1 MSTNLATAETATD
14 QPRNKRTLH
23 LIIASLMLTMLMS
36 SLGQMIFATALP
48 TIVGELGGVN
58 HMSWVITAFLLGMT
72 IALPIFGKLGDQ
84 IGRKELF
91 MGAIIVFMIGSVVG
105 GLAQGMGVLIA
116 ARAIQGIAGGALMI
130 TSQAITAEVTT
141 PRERGKY
148 MGIMGSVFG
157 VSSVLGPV
165 LGGWFTDGPGWR
177 WGLWLN
183 VPLGLLALISIALL
197 LKLPQRERRFQA
209 DWLGT
214 LTMALSTAS
223 LVLFVTWGGNEYE
236 WSDPLILALITAFL
250 IFAGLF
256 VLAEFKAKDPIVPM
270 TLFKNRNFILTTVVG
285 LGIGVFMFGSL
296 AYLPTY
302 LQMVHGMSPTAAGL
316 MMIPMMVGLM
326 GTSIAVGQLIS
337 RTGRYKWYP
346 LVGMVITGI
355 GLILLS
361 FLTPDTSLLAV
372 GATFFIFGFGV
383 GCAMQVLVLI
393 VQTSF
398 PITMVGTATG
408 ANNFFRQ
415 VGGSLGSALVGGLF
429 LGRLSTEIPNRLDPA
444 LAELGEEGT
453 VYAEQFANGD
463 GANSITPGLIEQLPE
478 VLQDAF
484 QWAYNDSLTPVFLL
498 MSPLAFIAAALLLGI
513 KESRLSDK
521 LDVTEPASR

>member
-1 MSTNLATAETATD
+1 M
-14 QPRNKRTLH
+14 
-23 LIIASLMLTMLMS
+23 
-36 SLGQMIFATALP
+36 
-48 TIVGELGGVN
+48 
-58 HMSWVITAFLLGMT
+58 
-72 IALPIFGKLGDQ
+72 
-84 IGRKELF
+84 
-91 MGAIIVFMIGSVVG
+91 
-105 GLAQGMGVLIA
+105 
-116 ARAIQGIAGGALMI
+116 
-130 TSQAITAEVTT
+130 
-141 PRERGKY
+141 
-148 MGIMGSVFG
+148 
-157 VSSVLGPV
+157 
-165 LGGWFTDGPGWR
+165 
-177 WGLWLN
+177 
-183 VPLGLLALISIALL
+183 
-197 LKLPQRERRFQA
+197 
-209 DWLGT
+209 
-214 LTMALSTAS
+214 
-223 LVLFVTWGGNEYE
+223 
-236 WSDPLILALITAFL
+236 
-250 IFAGLF
+250 
-256 VLAEFKAKDPIVPM
+256 LAEFKAKDPIVPM